1 MCLDFIRKRLFQGD
15 FMKLIISLIVS
26 SFLMNS
32 VCFGKTVL
40 TCKPVANDGFVKSL
54 ILFKDGD
61 IYRAK
66 METAMQDGV
75 VDVQLNT
82 PMITPTSTNYTLVED
97 HDLKVTLVTYEKNAV
112 VLTESIYDASEP
124 TTVQFLK
131 CK

>member
-1 MCLDFIRKRLFQGD
+1 
-15 FMKLIISLIVS
+15 MKLIISLIVS